1 MDPERDRLAHQKD
14 VAIAGGPSPLAF
26 SQKEDR
32 AFLYAGLRA
41 SCEIASLAVDRRT
54 GQLSQLGKIAL
65 TADPCY
71 MSTDR
76 TGRYLLASYYGA
88 GKVTV
93 HPIGSDGIVRAPP
106 VASIATAPKAHSI
119 QTDRGNRFA
128 FVPHVGESNVIL
140 QFSFD
145 ARTGQLT
152 PTPEASVHPE
162 AGTGPRHYC
171 FHPHLDV
178 VYVVNEQG
186 CSVSA
191 YDFSPTAGTLVHA
204 QTLST
209 LPPDFAGPNT
219 CAQIHITPSGRAL
232 YAANRGH
239 DSIACFA
246 LETGTGRLS
255 VLGHQPTER
264 TPRAF
269 AVSPGGE
276 YLFVTGNASGRM
288 TTYRIDA
295 QTGALRPLDVYRVG
309 ERPMWVLPVALA
321 T

>member
-1 MDPERDRLAHQKD
+1 MRQPHD
-14 VAIAGGPSPLAF
+14 
-26 SQKEDR
+26 
-32 AFLYAGLRA
+32 YAGLRA
-41 SCEIASLAVDRRT
+41 SCEIASFAVDRHT
-54 GQLSQLGKIAL
+54 GHLSLLAKVPL

-71 MSTDR
+71 ISTDR

-93 HPIGSDGIVRAPP
+93 HPISLDGTVRAPP
-106 VASIATAPKAHSI
+106 IESIPTAPKAHSI

-140 QFSFD
+140 PFSFD
-145 ARTGQLT
+145 ARTGRLISM
-152 PTPEASVHPE
+152 PEASVHPK

-178 VYVVNEQG
+178 VYFVNEQG

-191 YDFSPTAGTLVHA
+191 YSFDPVAGTLAYA
-204 QTLST
+204 QTVST
-209 LPPDFAGPNT
+209 LPEGFSGKNS
-219 CAQIHITPSGRAL
+219 CAQIHITPSGRFL
-232 YAANRGH
+232 YTANRGH

-246 LETGTGRLS
+246 LEKETGQLG
-255 VLGHQPTER
+255 VVGHQPTER

-269 AVSPGGE
+269 AVSPDGDH
-276 YLFVTGNASGRM
+276 LFVTGRASGRM
-288 TTYRIDA
+288 ATYRIDA
-295 QTGALRPLDVYRVG
+295 QTGALCPLDVYPVG
-309 ERPMWVLPVALA
+309 ERPMWVLSVALA